1 VEAAITKEVFQTMK
15 CTKEKLV
22 KTRYNKLEKP
32 GWEQGFTL
40 LETTIAMVIMMV
52 VGLGAASLFF
62 FSVTNNTGA
71 RDRQLM
77 MAVAQQQIETLRS
90 ATFANINSTV
100 TNNGGTDKTVTSA
113 GRQYRVRTTVADTTA
128 SLKTITV
135 LVTPR
140 GTGPVWGNTSSNYGG
155 VVLMMQRATS
165 TLGPNR

>member
-1 VEAAITKEVFQTMK
+1 MK
-15 CTKEKLV
+15 RTKEKLV
-22 KTRYNKLEKP
+22 TASYTKAEEL
-32 GWEQGFTL
+32 GSEQGFTL

-77 MAVAQQQIETLRS
+77 MAVAQQQVETLRS
-90 ATFANINSTV
+90 ATFANIDSTV
-100 TNNGGTDKTVTSA
+100 TNTGGTDKTVTSA
-113 GRQYRVRTTVADTTA
+113 GRQYRVRTTLVDTTA

-140 GTGPVWGNTSSNYGG
+140 GTGPLWGNTSSNYGG
-155 VVLMMQRATS
+155 IALMTQRATS